1 MVIKK
6 AGTTSIQLNFN
17 LDKHGEVEMLKKL
30 LRRIRDKE
38 EGITGLETAIIL
50 IAFVIVASVFA
61 YVVLSAGLFSSQK
74 AKEAVTAGIETT
86 MATVEIRGNMVARM
100 QSSRVTEI
108 YFCVGIPSAG
118 SSVDFSPSSANVSPM
133 VISYMDA
140 DNMLPSVNFTIQ
152 RLSTINNDFLLDHN
166 ELFQVTVAIPTSG
179 NISIGPYDS
188 FSLEVKPPDGPVMTV
203 ERTIPGRVSQYVNLH

>member
-1 MVIKK
+1 
-6 AGTTSIQLNFN
+6 
-17 LDKHGEVEMLKKL
+17 MLKKL
-30 LRRIRDKE
+30 LRRILDKE

-74 AKEAVTAGIETT
+74 AKEAVTAGIQTT
-86 MATVEIRGNMVARM
+86 MATVEIRGNMVAKM
-100 QSSRVTEI
+100 ESSRVTEI

-118 SSVDFSPSSANVSPM
+118 SSVDFNPSSANISPLI
-133 VISYMDA
+133 ISYMDA
-140 DNMLPSVNFTIQ
+140 DNMLPTVNFTVQ
-152 RLSTINNDFLLDHN
+152 RLSTINSDYLLDHN
-166 ELFQVTVAIPTSG
+166 ELFQVTVQIPTSG

-188 FSLEVKPPDGPVMTV
+188 FALEVKPPDGPVLAV